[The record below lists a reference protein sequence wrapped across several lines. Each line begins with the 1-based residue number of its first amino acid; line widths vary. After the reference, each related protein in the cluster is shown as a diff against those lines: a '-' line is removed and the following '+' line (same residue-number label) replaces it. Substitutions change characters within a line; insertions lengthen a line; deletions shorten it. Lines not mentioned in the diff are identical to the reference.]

1 MSSQKR
7 VHAVVQGRA
16 QGVGFRYFV
25 AEIAAHLQLTGVCR
39 NLRNGDVEVIAEGE
53 EGALEALV
61 AALNRG
67 PGGSRVDNVH
77 VVWFPPTGEFRTF
90 RIGSTR

>member
-1 MSSQKR
+1 M
-7 VHAVVQGRA
+7 HAVAQGRV

-25 AEIAAHLQLTGVCR
+25 VDIAAQLQLVGVCR

-77 VVWFPPTGEFRTF
+77 VVWLSPTDEFRTF
-90 RIGSTR
+90 RIGSTS